1 MHCRFVQSFDKDVN
15 LFRLLE
21 NETLKIFSIW
31 ERRKRRHKFGGTKV
45 GKAKEVRKY
54 FVNPKN
60 EIEVFSYIIC
70 SLEISHVLSFYCIW
84 KRWMVSF
91 RRTYWLSTTCFIL
104 LRVFRFFLFF
114 SCFLSFFCD
123 FYYLLMYWGKFSSG
137 VAPRFLGGVSRS
149 ELLQLYL
156 VINVTGLV
164 EPTEPGSVWEKF

>member
-1 MHCRFVQSFDKDVN
+1 MSYDVLQCLSLLHSCYKSQNPGSVHCRFVQIFDKDIN

-45 GKAKEVRKY
+45 GKAKEVRKC
-54 FVNPKN
+54 FVNPKI

-114 SCFLSFFCD
+114 LVFLVFLWF
-123 FYYLLMYWGKFSSG
+123 LLLAD
-137 VAPRFLGGVSRS
+137 VLR
-149 ELLQLYL
+149 
-156 VINVTGLV
+156 
-164 EPTEPGSVWEKF
+164 